1 MTMISLDGRNTLPNP
16 VVALECN
23 RARWRG
29 LGAYG
34 CVLQGPGVVIRR
46 VRAEEWRELRNIRL
60 RALRDA
66 PDAFETRHDDAANRP
81 EEWWIDW
88 AARSAAGD
96 GQAMFLAWESN
107 HPVGIVGTYVE
118 DQRCWLISM
127 WTDPSMRR
135 RGVGA
140 ALVEE
145 AARFARAVGVAELF
159 LHVRF
164 GNDAARHLYERC
176 GFVDTG
182 AGVEEQELKLVL

>member
-1 MTMISLDGRNTLPNP
+1 M
-16 VVALECN
+16 
-23 RARWRG
+23 
-29 LGAYG
+29 
-34 CVLQGPGVVIRR
+34 VIRR
-46 VRAEEWRELRNIRL
+46 VRAEEWRKLRDIRL

-66 PDAFETRHDDAANRP
+66 PDAFETRHEDAVERP
-81 EEWWIDW
+81 NDWWIDW

-96 GQAMFLAWESN
+96 GQAMFLAWN
-107 HPVGIVGTYVE
+107 GHDPVGIVGIYAE

-127 WTDPSMRR
+127 WTDPSVRR

-145 AARFARAVGVAELF
+145 AAGWARAAGSAELF

-164 GNDAARHLYERC
+164 GNEAARHLYERC

-182 AGVEEQELKLVL
+182 AGVEERELKLAL